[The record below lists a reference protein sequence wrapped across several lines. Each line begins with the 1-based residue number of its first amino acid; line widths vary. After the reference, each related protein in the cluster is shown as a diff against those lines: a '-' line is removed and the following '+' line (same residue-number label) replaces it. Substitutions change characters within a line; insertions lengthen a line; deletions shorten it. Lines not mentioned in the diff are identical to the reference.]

1 MLFTFLLD
9 NTLKGCKI
17 KRYIKKNNK
26 MSPSHPL
33 SPNILFPSVYGSI
46 CVYLSGQGDF
56 LEIGDSEILSGLGTA
71 GAQRAQRDPKTV
83 QGR

>member
-17 KRYIKKNNK
+17 KRY
-26 MSPSHPL
+26 MCLSHLL
-33 SPNILFPSVYGSI
+33 SVDSLFPSVYGSVY
-46 CVYLSGQGDF
+46 VYLSEQGDF

-71 GAQRAQRDPKTV
+71 GAQRAHRDPKTL